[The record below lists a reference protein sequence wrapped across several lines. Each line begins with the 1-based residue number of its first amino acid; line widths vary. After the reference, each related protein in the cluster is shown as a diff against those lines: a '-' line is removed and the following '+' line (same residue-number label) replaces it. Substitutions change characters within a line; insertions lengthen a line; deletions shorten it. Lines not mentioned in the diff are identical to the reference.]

1 MTVEELRGKIRQ
13 YDMGQGNFKESYRK
27 CAININENKSM
38 KINLKIELNNINEVY
53 IDHLIQ
59 LVNEVTEENYF
70 GIRIN
75 GNSIIIEEIYYSHAK
90 SISDLIL
97 VDARDSYL
105 RYKSI
110 KNVSI
115 SPLKVRDEKDS

>member
-38 KINLKIELNNINEVY
+38 KINLKIELSNIKVIY
-53 IDHLIQ
+53 IDHFIQ
-59 LVNEVTEENYF
+59 LINDTTNGNYF
-70 GIRIN
+70 GIRID
-75 GNSIIIEEIYYSHAK
+75 GDSIIIEEISYNHAK

-97 VDARDSYL
+97 VGARDAYL